1 MGWLRRIKQAAPPSW
16 LPPGRR
22 WGALSAPGAWR
33 LARGCPARARALA
46 RASYA
51 GLPRHDVRVTLC
63 GPLAALLMQSS
74 TAHCMAISPASRGCC
89 HCGSL
94 VRHDCWQC
102 EWLLASRRRRAMKP
116 CTHGALP
123 PSSLLVP
130 PLLPT
135 ERSGVGRCCAVGVG
149 HWTLRAACA
158 VPTVGGRPAPQ
169 RSRHLQRP
177 RTGPAVRRC
186 CWCLLACAECA
197 MRDTSSSERTMRG
210 GQVTHES
217 RSHVPDGWGARD
229 RGAMGVALCGVAWR
243 GVRGVAWRGGAKIA
257 HRSLTRNRRPAVPV
271 TGWRRLAGALHC
283 AHASR

>member
-1 MGWLRRIKQAAPPSW
+1 MRGALCAGCLAFGAW
-16 LPPGRR
+16 LPR
-22 WGALSAPGAWR
+22 
-33 LARGCPARARALA
+33 ARARALA
-46 RASYA
+46 RALYA

-74 TAHCMAISPASRGCC
+74 TAHWMAFSPASRGCC

-158 VPTVGGRPAPQ
+158 LPTVGGRPAPQ

-186 CWCLLACAECA
+186 CWCLHALSARCVIHHHRRGPCAVARSRTSHAA
-197 MRDTSSSERTMRG
+197 MCPTDGVREVG
-210 GQVTHES
+210 AQWAS
-217 RSHVPDGWGARD
+217 RCVVWH
-229 RGAMGVALCGVAWR
+229 GVACVAWR
-243 GVRGVAWRGGAKIA
+243 GVAARRSRTA
-257 HRSLTRNRRPAVPV
+257 RSLETGVPRSPSQAGGDSQGRCTAHMPA
-271 TGWRRLAGALHC
+271 GER
-283 AHASR
+283 